1 MKQIIAIVMFL
12 VLALSVSAAGG
23 AMVKASVLRYE
34 PTPAEQGNAVDF
46 WIALNNEGT
55 TAKNVIIKFVP
66 EYPFSLPQGQRAE
79 IIAGAVAQTESKV
92 VKFTLFADANA
103 PNGDSNVKFQYSV
116 DGGQWIQF
124 ESAVSLQTQD
134 AVLVVDEYEVNPS
147 PVVPGQTV
155 DVKLKLRNA
164 GRIAVKNLDVSID
177 LADGKFSAVGT
188 GALKR
193 VAYIGAGETEEITF
207 KLASD
212 TSTEVKV
219 YNIPVTLSY
228 QDERNKVLN
237 STAKISLV
245 VNAAP
250 ELSLTVDSTKFD
262 SKKVP
267 GTVSLKV
274 VNKGVVN
281 LKYVTVKLVQTPDY
295 EILST
300 SNEAY
305 VGNLD
310 SDDFETVDFTV
321 KPLVES
327 PRLSVQLEF
336 KDPYNVDFTQ
346 QYDLPLRIITSADLG
361 EAGFPWGTVV
371 IVVLVIVGV
380 IYWWRKRG
388 KKK

>member
-1 MKQIIAIVMFL
+1 MKKIIAIVMLL
-12 VLALSVSAAGG
+12 VLALSVHAAGG
-23 AMVKASVLRYE
+23 SMVKASILRYQ
-34 PTPAEQGNAVDF
+34 PTPAEQGNTVDI
-46 WIALNNEGT
+46 WIELNNAGT
-55 TAKNVIIKFVP
+55 TAKNVVVKFVP
-66 EYPFSLPQGQRAE
+66 EYPFSLPQGQQGE
-79 IIAGAVAQTESKV
+79 VVAGSVAQTESKV
-92 VKFTLFADANA
+92 VKFTLFVDSNA

-116 DGGQWIQF
+116 DGGQWTQL
-124 ESAVSLQTQD
+124 ETPVSLQTQN
-134 AVLVVDEYEVNPS
+134 AVIVVDTYEVSPS
-147 PVVPGQTV
+147 QIVPGQTV

-164 GRIAVKNLDVSID
+164 GRIAVKNLDASID
-177 LADGKFSAVGT
+177 LIDGKFSTIGS

-193 VAYIGAGETEEITF
+193 IDYIGAGETEELSF

-228 QDERNKVLN
+228 QDERNKVLS

-245 VNAAP
+245 VNAKP

-267 GTVSLKV
+267 GIVSMKV

-281 LKYVTVKLVQTPDY
+281 LKYMTVRLVQTPDY
-295 EILST
+295 AILSP

-310 SDDFETVDFTV
+310 SDDFETVDFTI

-327 PRLSVQLEF
+327 PRLSIQLEF
-336 KDPYNVDFTQ
+336 KDPYNVDFSQ
-346 QYDLPLRIITSADLG
+346 QYDLPLRIITEKDLG
-361 EAGFPWGTVV
+361 KGGFPVGTVV
-371 IVVLVIVGV
+371 IVLLIIGGIV
-380 IYWWRKRG
+380 YWYFKRRKKR
-388 KKK
+388 

>member
-1 MKQIIAIVMFL
+1 M
-12 VLALSVSAAGG
+12 
-23 AMVKASVLRYE
+23 
-34 PTPAEQGNAVDF
+34 
-46 WIALNNEGT
+46 WW
-55 TAKNVIIKFVP
+55 
-66 EYPFSLPQGQRAE
+66 FSLPQGQQGE
-79 IIAGAVAQTESKV
+79 VVAGSVAQTESKV
-92 VKFTLFADANA
+92 VKFTLFVDSNA

-116 DGGQWIQF
+116 DGGQWTQL
-124 ESAVSLQTQD
+124 ETPVSLQTQN
-134 AVLVVDEYEVNPS
+134 AVIVVDTYEVSPS
-147 PVVPGQTV
+147 QIVPGQTV

-164 GRIAVKNLDVSID
+164 GRIAVKNLDASID
-177 LADGKFSAVGT
+177 LIDGKFSTIGS

-193 VAYIGAGETEEITF
+193 IDYIGAGETEELSF

-228 QDERNKVLN
+228 QDERNKVLS

-245 VNAAP
+245 VNAKP

-267 GTVSLKV
+267 GIVSMKV

-281 LKYVTVKLVQTPDY
+281 LKYMTVRLVQTPDY
-295 EILST
+295 AILSP

-310 SDDFETVDFTV
+310 SDDFETVDFTI

-327 PRLSVQLEF
+327 PRLSIQLEF
-336 KDPYNVDFTQ
+336 KDPYNVDFSQ
-346 QYDLPLRIITSADLG
+346 QYDLPLRIITEKDLG
-361 EAGFPWGTVV
+361 KGGFPVGTVV
-371 IVVLVIVGV
+371 IVLLIIGGIV
-380 IYWWRKRG
+380 YWYFKRRKKR
-388 KKK
+388 